1 MTSVNLILTMYQAK
15 YEKKTDTESLDC
27 LSGESNDIARYLA
40 KAAEAR
46 VPLAV
51 SFELTRRCSFRCVH
65 CYLGDQAYIRKN
77 KQQELNTTAVIRL
90 IDALAASGVLFLTIT
105 GGDPMLRPDF
115 IEIYRHAVRSGLL
128 VAVFCNGSLVT
139 DEIVST
145 FVEYPPRAVEVTL
158 YGASQETFEAV
169 TQTPGSYTACMRGVE
184 RLRQG
189 KVRLRL
195 KTMVLTVN
203 QADLTTL
210 WQQADEMDVQFR
222 HDCSI
227 IPALPNGD
235 NGSRSNVGDS
245 LRDTL
250 RFRLAPEQA
259 AAADMSI
266 AKVREKLEERV
277 CIATPAEPSTK
288 LYRCGAGKSSCHITP
303 YGKMQPCLITLQP
316 SFDITDGKESFQA
329 AWQSISKLIPEQ
341 EAGEGFPCNS
351 CEAKSLCTGCPSKF
365 AAETGNAGQI
375 AFFYCHQLMAKEK
388 LLLYW
393 KQQSNANWGHHERKK

>member
-1 MTSVNLILTMYQAK
+1 M
-15 YEKKTDTESLDC
+15 KKNSDC
-27 LSGESNDIARYLA
+27 FGGESNDIARYLA

-51 SFELTRRCSFRCVH
+51 SFELTRRCSFCCVH
-65 CYLGDQAYIRKN
+65 CYLGDQECIRKQW
-77 KQQELNTTAVIRL
+77 QQELDTAAVIRL
-90 IDALAASGVLFLTIT
+90 IDALAASGVLFLTLT
-105 GGDPMLRPDF
+105 GGDPMLRSDF
-115 IEIYRHAVRSGLL
+115 LEIYRHSVRSGLL
-128 VAVFCNGSLVT
+128 VTVFCNGSLVT
-139 DEIVST
+139 DKIVST

-169 TQTPGSYTACMRGVE
+169 TQTPGSFAACMKGVE

-203 QADLTTL
+203 QADLTML
-210 WQQADEMDVQFR
+210 WQQAEDMGVQFR

-227 IPALPNGD
+227 IPALCNGD
-235 NGSRSNVGDS
+235 NGNRSNAGDN

-250 RFRLAPEQA
+250 RFRLTPEQA

-266 AKVREKLEERV
+266 NKVREKLQERV
-277 CIATPAEPSTK
+277 CMAAPVEPSTK

-316 SFDITDGKESFQA
+316 SIDISSGREAFQS
-329 AWQSISKLIPEQ
+329 AWQNISRLISER
-341 EAGEGFPCNS
+341 EAGADFLCNHCKDRS
-351 CEAKSLCTGCPSKF
+351 FCTGCPSNC
-365 AAETGNAGQI
+365 AAETGNAEQ
-375 AFFYCHQLMAKEK
+375 AAVFYCQYADSRREGLK
-388 LLLYW
+388 
-393 KQQSNANWGHHERKK
+393 NFND

>member
-1 MTSVNLILTMYQAK
+1 MQQK
-15 YEKKTDTESLDC
+15 QTEELSDC
-27 LSGESNDIARYLA
+27 LSGESNDIARYLT

-65 CYLGDQAYIRKN
+65 CYLGDQEHIRKN
-77 KQQELNTTAVIRL
+77 RHQELDTAAVIRL

-115 IEIYRHAVRSGLL
+115 LEIYRHAVRSGLL
-128 VAVFCNGSLVT
+128 VTVFCNGSLVT

-169 TQTPGSYTACMRGVE
+169 TQTAGSYAACMRGVE

-203 QADLTTL
+203 QADLATL
-210 WQQADEMDVQFR
+210 WQRADEMEVQFR

-227 IPALPNGD
+227 IPALDNGD

-266 AKVREKLEERV
+266 SKVAEKLQERV
-277 CIATPAEPSTK
+277 CIAAPAEPSTK

-303 YGKMQPCLITLQP
+303 YGKMQPCLITLQ
-316 SFDITDGKESFQA
+316 SSIDITDGKEAFQE
-329 AWQSISKLIPEQ
+329 AWQSISKLISEQ
-341 EAGEGFPCNS
+341 EAGDDFPCNR
-351 CEAKSLCTGCPSKF
+351 CKDRSLCTGCPSNF
-365 AAETGNAGQI
+365 AAETGNAEQ
-375 AFFYCHQLMAKEK
+375 AAAFYCQYAGYRRENLTG
-388 LLLYW
+388 
-393 KQQSNANWGHHERKK
+393 SNIITRGIS

>member
-1 MTSVNLILTMYQAK
+1 MKEELCIET
-15 YEKKTDTESLDC
+15 
-27 LSGESNDIARYLA
+27 ESNDISRYLA
-40 KAAEAR
+40 KAANAR
-46 VPLAV
+46 VSLAV
-51 SFELTRRCSFRCVH
+51 SFELTRRCSFCCVH
-65 CYLGDQAYIRKN
+65 CYLGDQEYIRK
-77 KQQELNTTAVIRL
+77 QQRQELDTAAVIRL
-90 IDALAASGVLFLTIT
+90 IDTLAASGVLFLTMT
-105 GGDPMLRPDF
+105 GGDPMIRADF

-128 VAVFCNGSLVT
+128 VTVFCNGSLVT

-169 TQTPGSYTACMRGVE
+169 TQTSDSYAACMRGVE

-203 QADLTTL
+203 QADLAIL
-210 WQQADEMDVQFR
+210 WQRADDMGVQFR

-235 NGSRSNVGDS
+235 NGSRSNAGDS

-250 RFRLAPEQA
+250 RFRLAPERA
-259 AAADMSI
+259 AAADFSI
-266 AKVREKLEERV
+266 GKVAEKLQERI
-277 CIATPAEPSTK
+277 CIAAVAEPSTK

-316 SFDITDGKESFQA
+316 SFDTTGGKESFQS
-329 AWQSISKLIPEQ
+329 AWQSISRLIPEQ
-341 EAGEGFPCNS
+341 EAGADFLCNRCEGR
-351 CEAKSLCTGCPSKF
+351 SLCTGCPSSF
-365 AAETGNAGQI
+365 AAEAGNAEQ
-375 AFFYCHQLMAKEK
+375 AVDFYCQYAASRRKRL
-388 LLLYW
+388 
-393 KQQSNANWGHHERKK
+393 ANCEAVS

>member
-1 MTSVNLILTMYQAK
+1 MQQEQAVA
-15 YEKKTDTESLDC
+15 ESSNC
-27 LSGESNDIARYLA
+27 LGGESNDIAHYLA

-65 CYLGDQAYIRKN
+65 CYLGDQEHIRKN
-77 KQQELNTTAVIRL
+77 KQQELDTAAVCHL
-90 IDALAASGVLFLTIT
+90 IDALAASGVLFLTMT
-105 GGDPMLRPDF
+105 GGDPMIRLDF
-115 IEIYRHAVRSGLL
+115 VKIYRHAVRSGLL
-128 VAVFCNGSLVT
+128 VTVFCNGSLLT

-145 FVEYPPRAVEVTL
+145 FAEYPPRAVEVTL

-169 TQTPGSYTACMRGVE
+169 TQTFGSYAACMRGVE

-203 QADLTTL
+203 QADLAAL
-210 WQQADEMDVQFR
+210 WQQADEMGVQFR

-235 NGSRSNVGDS
+235 NGSRSNAGDN

-259 AAADMSI
+259 AAADLSI
-266 AKVREKLEERV
+266 GKVAEKLQERA
-277 CIATPAEPSTK
+277 CITVPTEPSTK

-316 SFDITDGKESFQA
+316 SFDITGGKASFQA
-329 AWQSISKLIPEQ
+329 AWQSISRLTPEQ
-341 EAGEGFPCNS
+341 EAGANFTCNS
-351 CEAKSLCTGCPSKF
+351 CKDRSLCTGCPSSF
-365 AAETGNAGQI
+365 AAETGDAEQ
-375 AFFYCHQLMAKEK
+375 AADFYCQYAASRKEN
-388 LLLYW
+388 LVDCER
-393 KQQSNANWGHHERKK
+393 QS

>member
-1 MTSVNLILTMYQAK
+1 MQQEQPAEEVS
-15 YEKKTDTESLDC
+15 DC
-27 LSGESNDIARYLA
+27 LGNESNDIARYLA

-51 SFELTRRCSFRCVH
+51 SFELTRRCNFRCIH
-65 CYLGDQAYIRKN
+65 CYLGDQEHIRKN
-77 KQQELNTTAVIRL
+77 RQQELDTATVCRL
-90 IDALAASGVLFLTIT
+90 IDALAASGVLFLTMT

-128 VAVFCNGSLVT
+128 VTVFCNGSLVT
-139 DEIVST
+139 DEIVSA
-145 FVEYPPRAVEVTL
+145 FVEHPPRAVEVTL
-158 YGASQETFEAV
+158 YGASQDIFDAV
-169 TQTPGSYTACMRGVE
+169 TQTAGSYAACMKGVE
-184 RLRQG
+184 RLRQA

-203 QADLTTL
+203 QAELAAL
-210 WQQADEMDVQFR
+210 WQRADEMGVQFR

-227 IPALPNGD
+227 IPALSNGD
-235 NGSRSNVGDS
+235 NGGRSNAGDS

-266 AKVREKLEERV
+266 GKVAEKLQERACV
-277 CIATPAEPSTK
+277 AVPTEPSTK

-316 SFDITDGKESFQA
+316 SFDITGGKASFQA
-329 AWQSISKLIPEQ
+329 AWQSISKLLPEQ
-341 EAGEGFPCNS
+341 EAGADFPCNS
-351 CEAKSLCTGCPSKF
+351 CKDRSLCTGCPSNF
-365 AAETGNAGQI
+365 AAETGKSEQA
-375 AFFYCHQLMAKEK
+375 AVFYCQYSTRRREQLT
-388 LLLYW
+388 
-393 KQQSNANWGHHERKK
+393 SCGTNVRIS

>member
-1 MTSVNLILTMYQAK
+1 MQQEQPEEVS
-15 YEKKTDTESLDC
+15 DC
-27 LSGESNDIARYLA
+27 LGSESNDIARYLY

-51 SFELTRRCSFRCVH
+51 SLELTRRCSFRCVH
-65 CYLGDQAYIRKN
+65 CYVGDQEHIRKN
-77 KQQELNTTAVIRL
+77 KQQEMDTAAVCRL
-90 IDALAASGVLFLTIT
+90 IDALAASGVLFLTMT
-105 GGDPMLRPDF
+105 GGDPMIRPDF
-115 IEIYRHAVRSGLL
+115 VEIYRQAVRSGLL
-128 VAVFCNGSLVT
+128 VTVFCNGSLVT

-145 FVEYPPRAVEVTL
+145 FAEYPPRAVEVTL

-169 TQTPGSYTACMRGVE
+169 TQTLGSYAACMRGVE
-184 RLRQG
+184 QLRQA

-203 QADLTTL
+203 QADLAAL
-210 WQQADEMDVQFR
+210 WQRADEMGVQFR

-235 NGSRSNVGDS
+235 NSSRSNVGDS

-259 AAADMSI
+259 AAADLSI
-266 AKVREKLEERV
+266 GKVAEKLQERV
-277 CIATPAEPSTK
+277 CVAAPAEPSTK

-316 SFDITDGKESFQA
+316 SFDITGGKASFQA
-329 AWQSISKLIPEQ
+329 AWQSISRLIPEQ
-341 EAGEGFPCNS
+341 EAGAKFTCNS
-351 CEAKSLCTGCPSKF
+351 CKDRSLCTGCPSSF
-365 AAETGNAGQI
+365 AAETGNAEQ
-375 AFFYCHQLMAKEK
+375 AADFYCQYA
-388 LLLYW
+388 Y
-393 KQQSNANWGHHERKK
+393 SRRKMLIVNNLS

>member
-1 MTSVNLILTMYQAK
+1 MMEQA
-15 YEKKTDTESLDC
+15 
-27 LSGESNDIARYLA
+27 SGEKLSECQCGDSNDIARYLA
-40 KAAEAR
+40 KAAVAC

-65 CYLGDQAYIRKN
+65 CYLGAQEYIRKQR
-77 KQQELNTTAVIRL
+77 QQELDTAEVIRL

-105 GGDPMLRPDF
+105 GGDPMLRSDF
-115 IEIYRHAVRSGLL
+115 LEIYRHAVRSGLL
-128 VAVFCNGSLVT
+128 VTVFCNGSLVT
-139 DEIVST
+139 DEVVST
-145 FVEYPPRAVEVTL
+145 FVEYPPRVVEVTL

-169 TQTPGSYTACMRGVE
+169 TQTVGSFSACMRGVD

-210 WQQADEMDVQFR
+210 WQQAEDMGVQFR

-227 IPALPNGD
+227 IPALSNDD
-235 NGSRSNVGDS
+235 NGNRSNVGDS

-250 RFRLAPEQA
+250 RFRLPPELA

-266 AKVREKLEERV
+266 AKVREKLQEWV
-277 CIATPAEPSTK
+277 CMAAPAESSTK

-316 SFDITDGKESFQA
+316 SIDITGGKEGFQA
-329 AWQSISKLIPEQ
+329 AWQNISGLIPEM
-341 EAGEGFPCNS
+341 EAGDDFPCNR
-351 CEAKSLCTGCPSKF
+351 CENRSLCTGCPSNF
-365 AAETGNAGQI
+365 AAETGNA
-375 AFFYCHQLMAKEK
+375 
-388 LLLYW
+388 
-393 KQQSNANWGHHERKK
+393 

>member
-1 MTSVNLILTMYQAK
+1 M
-15 YEKKTDTESLDC
+15 KKEQCIAT
-27 LSGESNDIARYLA
+27 ESNDIARYLA
-40 KAAEAR
+40 KAAEVR

-51 SFELTRRCSFRCVH
+51 SFELSRRCSFRCVH
-65 CYLGDQAYIRKN
+65 CYLGDQEHIRKN
-77 KQQELNTTAVIRL
+77 KQQELDTTEVIRL
-90 IDALAASGVLFLTIT
+90 IDVLAASGVLFLTMT

-128 VAVFCNGSLVT
+128 VTVFCNGSLVT

-158 YGASQETFEAV
+158 YGARQEIFEAV
-169 TQTPGSYTACMRGVE
+169 TQTLGSYAACMRGVE
-184 RLRQG
+184 RLRQA

-195 KTMVLTVN
+195 KTMVLTIN

-259 AAADMSI
+259 AAADRSI
-266 AKVREKLEERV
+266 AKVREKLQERA
-277 CIATPAEPSTK
+277 CIAAPAEPSTK

-316 SFDITDGKESFQA
+316 FYDITGGKEAFQE
-329 AWQSISKLIPEQ
+329 AWKSMSNLIPEQ
-341 EAGEGFPCNS
+341 EAGAKFLCNS
-351 CEAKSLCTGCPSKF
+351 CEDRPLCTGCPSNF
-365 AAETGNAGQI
+365 AAETGDAEQ
-375 AFFYCHQLMAKEK
+375 AAEFFCQY
-388 LLLYW
+388 
-393 KQQSNANWGHHERKK
+393 ANSRRKGLTGSE